1 MPNVQPEDTAL
12 WLNLLHE
19 GHEAKGIQQV
29 LAKYRIVENSVSRNK
44 MRAAFRYWKLLKEQK
59 RLNAVQIFTI
69 LVSMLFMPIEKI
81 KSM

>member
-44 MRAAFRYWKLLKEQK
+44 MRAAFRYFIKGTK
-59 RLNAVQIFTI
+59 RLNAVQI
-69 LVSMLFMPIEKI
+69 LLF
-81 KSM
+81 

>member
-1 MPNVQPEDTAL
+1 
-12 WLNLLHE
+12 
-19 GHEAKGIQQV
+19 
-29 LAKYRIVENSVSRNK
+29 